1 MMIKFFRNIR
11 RQLLAE
17 NKFTKYILYAI
28 GEIVLVVIGI
38 LIALSVNN
46 WKEKRTLKKE
56 EIKLLVGLDEALK
69 IDIKDLRDNDSITNS
84 TLNSYA
90 IIKKQLSSNL
100 SYHDSLAVHF
110 GRCFDVTNFISN
122 PSNLKTSVLDNI
134 SNEILKSKILKYYD
148 FDIPHLMNIEKE
160 GVNQHFNLRVVPTLI
175 QKFNYSWMFNPASP
189 KDYESLRK
197 DSSFLTLLNITQSI
211 TEYKQY
217 LSTIVFESAKELRTE
232 IKKEVDKNN

>member
-1 MMIKFFRNIR
+1 MIKFFRKIR
-11 RQLLAE
+11 QQLLIE
-17 NKFTKYILYAI
+17 NKFSKYLIYAI

-46 WKEKRTLKKE
+46 WKERRTLKKE
-56 EIKLLVGLDEALK
+56 EMKLLVGLDEALK
-69 IDIKDLRDNDSITNS
+69 IDIKDLKDNDSITNS

-100 SYHDSLAVHF
+100 PYHDSLAVHF

-122 PSNLKTSVLDNI
+122 PSNLKTTGIDKI
-134 SNEILKSKILKYYD
+134 SNEILKSNILKYYD

-160 GVNQHFNLRVVPTLI
+160 GVNQHFNLRVVPILME
-175 QKFNYSWMFNPASP
+175 KFNYSWLYNPASP
-189 KDYESLRK
+189 KNYDELTN
-197 DSSFLTLLNITQSI
+197 DSSFLTLLDITQSI

-217 LSTIVFESAKELRTE
+217 LSTIVYESAKELRNE
-232 IKKEVDKNN
+232 IKKEVDKSN